1 MRTIPIS
8 QLTKFIRLH
17 CLRKES
23 FSKTQILHQQYQ
35 FFNQTRKQTIKLV
48 FIVEEW
54 VIQLKSAETGRKIR
68 NRVKNILTQA
78 SRDLDPNMSEIE
90 AS

>member
-1 MRTIPIS
+1 M
-8 QLTKFIRLH
+8 Q
-17 CLRKES
+17 KES

-54 VIQLKSAETGRKIR
+54 VIQLNNAETGRKIR

-78 SRDLDPNMSEIE
+78 SRDLDPNMSGIE